1 MWDNTYEEQD
11 STLKGSFVI
20 DQNSEGEMIEN
31 IHISII
37 MTVYIYI
44 FVLKIVY
51 VVQTIPT
58 FKIKENLLR
67 RTTSQNNKFNI
78 RKIQIRCK

>member
-1 MWDNTYEEQD
+1 VWDNTYEEQD